1 MPRTQAVRIR
11 ASAVL
16 ARATHQT
23 FSRKWELVVEGSAAR
38 GSELSRSREKSLIP
52 DATASSARIAL
63 RAPLR
68 LLFYF
73 PIPARSAGRFSSIL
87 LLSPVAW
94 FKCDCQDQEYRVII
108 GVSSYCQN
116 PLRHAR
122 LHRELAPKSTKRDG

>member
-38 GSELSRSREKSLIP
+38 GSELSRNRKKSLIP
-52 DATASSARIAL
+52 DATASLARIAL

-68 LLFYF
+68 PLFYF
-73 PIPARSAGRFSSIL
+73 PMPARSAGRFSSIL
-87 LLSPVAW
+87 SLSPVAW
-94 FKCDCQDQEYRVII
+94 FKCDCQDQEMSCHHRGILILLKPAPARAASQRI
-108 GVSSYCQN
+108 G
-116 PLRHAR
+116 P
-122 LHRELAPKSTKRDG
+122 